1 MTLEKHDLHHEFPEF
16 KDEIRY
22 LKMNDA
28 HFAKL
33 FKNYQELDH
42 EALRIEQGIEN
53 TTDEYL
59 ESIKMKRL
67 NVKDKLFFML
77 KQAAATT

>member
-1 MTLEKHDLHHEFPEF
+1 MTLEKHNLHHEFPEF
-16 KDEIRY
+16 NDEIRH

-33 FKNYQELDH
+33 FKTYHELDH
-42 EALRIEQGIEN
+42 EALRIEQGVEN

-59 ESIKMKRL
+59 ESIKIKRL
-67 NVKDKLFFML
+67 NLKDKLFIML